1 MDVSRSVDK
10 LGRKFRRFLD
20 AYEALEWLL
29 ARGCENLESVPA
41 IINGIKYHLHRRAA
55 DVVAGTPS
63 IIIIYTYDD
72 DTVTIIAIEAEQAGA
87 TDEDDI

>member
-10 LGRKFRRFLD
+10 LGRKFKRFPK
-20 AYEALEWLL
+20 AYDALEWLL

-41 IINGIKYHLHRRAA
+41 IIKGTKYHLHRRAA
-55 DVVAGTPS
+55 DVIAGTPS

-72 DTVTIIAIEAEQAGA
+72 DTVTIVAIEAEQAGA
-87 TDEDDI
+87 TDEDDL